1 MQGRSHLTMG
11 DISSVDV
18 IIRLMLSEMV
28 QPKVITLSGAYYVTH
43 FSNKV
48 PVGAYL
54 RFLVRNISSLLR
66 SYRLNHVD
74 SLSLCLSFSLSISL
88 SFSGSLA
95 LGLSVCL
102 SLYLIHT
109 HTHTLKHSQLHTNPL
124 SFSLSF
130 LKSARKKENFFAI
143 LGDKSK
149 VFI

>member
-18 IIRLMLSEMV
+18 IIWLMLSEMV
-28 QPKVITLSGAYYVTH
+28 QPKVITLCGAYCITH

-66 SYRLNHVD
+66 SYRLNHVG

-88 SFSGSLA
+88 SPSLSGSL
-95 LGLSVCL
+95 SVSL
-102 SLYLIHT
+102 SLTFSFT
-109 HTHTLKHSQLHTNPL
+109 HYQIFLVTHQP
-124 SFSLSF
+124 SLFLTFF
-130 LKSARKKENFFAI
+130 LKKRQKKRKLFRNFRR
-143 LGDKSK
+143 
-149 VFI
+149 